1 MSQARPAM
9 LLLVLLADAGA
20 RTAPAEEAPAILLDG
35 SKAGRVFEGIG
46 ALSAGASSRLLIDY
60 PEPAR
65 GQVLDLLFKPSVG
78 AALHHLK
85 VEIGGDVNST
95 DGCEPSH
102 MRTRDDENYRRG
114 YEWWLMK
121 EARARNPR
129 IILDALEWG
138 APGWIGNGTFYSQD
152 NADFICRFLRG
163 ARAVHGLDIAYVG
176 IWNET
181 PFDAAWIKTLRKTLD
196 RDGLKDIRIVAA
208 DEVNAWKIL
217 DAMAKDPEVAA
228 AVHAVGTHYPKFKSP
243 PAAKACGRPI
253 WSSEDGPWNG
263 TWSGAC
269 ALAKMLN
276 RNYAEG
282 RMTKTIIWS
291 PVTSYYDN
299 LPLPGSGL
307 MRANTPWSGHYEV
320 QPAVWAVAHTTQFAQ
335 PGWVYLDEA
344 CRLLTGGGSV
354 VALKSPDGKAWS
366 AIVETMD
373 AKAPQALAFRV
384 AGGLPAGPVHVW
396 KTGAKESFVRL
407 ADATPVDGAFTV
419 EAEPNCLYS
428 LTTTTGQQKGGA
440 PPPPPAPFPAPYR
453 DDFEAYAAGALPR
466 YFSDQGGI
474 FEVAPGGKGGGKCL
488 RQVVPREGI
497 RWHYHANP
505 PPETFL
511 GDLAWADYEVSVD
524 ALVEQSGAAA
534 LFGRVGTVPQNKKE
548 PHAYVLKADTAG
560 TWELRSAAKVLASGK
575 APFAPDA
582 WHPLRLVFAGAT
594 VRAFIDGVA
603 VAEVTDASHAKGLVG
618 VGGGWN
624 LARFDNLSVSVAA
637 APENLARGKTARA
650 SSVWDAGYGP
660 EKAVDGDAEG
670 TRWNAAEGR
679 TGDEWLEVDFGAK
692 TTFDGT
698 VFRQFES
705 RITGYKIQAWDG
717 RAWVDLCSGGAPG
730 TEPKSDAFPA
740 VTAEKV
746 RLYVT
751 AATFVPSIWEL
762 EVYRRGAR

>member
-1 MSQARPAM
+1 MRPIVPA
-9 LLLVLLADAGA
+9 LLLIALAASAAPRTAAGA
-20 RTAPAEEAPAILLDG
+20 EATAVPLDG
-35 SKAGRVFEGIG
+35 NQAGRVFEGIG

-65 GQVLDLLFKPSVG
+65 SQVLDLLFKPNVG

-121 EARARNPR
+121 EARARNPK

-138 APGWIGNGTFYSQD
+138 APGWIGDGKFYSQD
-152 NADFICRFLRG
+152 NADFISRFLRG
-163 ARAVHGLDIAYVG
+163 AKTVHDLDIAYVG

-181 PFDAAWIKTLRKTLD
+181 PFDPAWIKVLRKTLD
-196 RDGLKDIRIVAA
+196 RNGLKDVRIVAA

-228 AVHAVGTHYPKFKSP
+228 AVHTVGTHYPKFKSP
-243 PAAKACGRPI
+243 PAAKACGKPI

-269 ALAKMLN
+269 ALAKMVN

-282 RMTKTIIWS
+282 RMTKTIVWS

-307 MRANTPWSGHYEV
+307 MRANTPWSGYYEV

-335 PGWVYLDEA
+335 PGWVYLDNA
-344 CRLLTGGGSV
+344 CRLLPGGGSV
-354 VALKSPDGKAWS
+354 VALKAPDGRQWS

-373 AKAPQALAFRV
+373 AKEPQALAFRI
-384 AGGLPAGPVHVW
+384 AGGLATGPVHVW

-407 ADATPVDGAFTV
+407 PDVTPADGAFTV

-453 DDFEAYAAGALPR
+453 DDFESYVAGALPK

-474 FEVAPGGKGGGKCL
+474 FEVAPGGTGGGKCL

-511 GDLAWADYEVSVD
+511 GNLAWADYEVSID
-524 ALVEQSGAAA
+524 ARVESSGSAA
-534 LFGRVGTVPQNKKE
+534 LFGRVGTIPQNKKE
-548 PHAYVLKADTAG
+548 PQAVALRVDTAG
-560 TWELRSAAKVLASGK
+560 TWELKTAAAVLASGK
-575 APFAPDA
+575 TPFAADA
-582 WHPLRLVFAGAT
+582 WHALKLSFAGTT
-594 VRAFIDGVA
+594 VQAFIDGA
-603 VAEVTDASHAKGLVG
+603 PVAEVTDATCARGMVG
-618 VGGGWN
+618 VGSGWN
-624 LARFDNLSVSVAA
+624 PARFDNLSVRIAA
-637 APENLARGKTARA
+637 APANLAQGRPARA
-650 SSVWDAGYGP
+650 SSAWDADYGP
-660 EKAVDGDAEG
+660 EKAVDGDPQ
-670 TRWNAAEGR
+670 TRWNSGQVPQPE
-679 TGDEWLEVDFGAK
+679 EWLEVDLGK
-692 TTFDGT
+692 PTRFDA
-698 VFRQFES
+698 VRLVQFED
-705 RITGYKIQAWDG
+705 RITGYRIQSWDGQAWKDAYTG
-717 RAWVDLCSGGAPG
+717 VAPG
-730 TEPKSDAFPA
+730 KERLDRFPA
-740 VTAEKV
+740 VTGNKM
-746 RLYVT
+746 RLLIT
-751 AATFVPSIWEL
+751 GSKSSSSIWEF
-762 EVYRRGAR
+762 EVFGPGAGKE